1 MYLHTPPFT
10 NEHFG
15 GKYIFSFSSQFITSI
30 KSSKVFVKMA
40 KKGTKKKGNKNNKY
54 QNLNLTP
61 KKMKQKDWV

>member
-1 MYLHTPPFT
+1 
-10 NEHFG
+10 
-15 GKYIFSFSSQFITSI
+15 
-30 KSSKVFVKMA
+30 MA